1 LSDRDAAIVK
11 CDATHARKEERK
23 QQLAQDPKTPVRR
36 RLDIKAM
43 LPAGGGPEFLTVSLV
58 DPGDHDHF
66 DAQGVCTLP
75 APDLPLGDSGISV
88 EEFLQHW
95 RAGVPGLDG
104 VARIYGQALHRQLLG
119 NASPIHDAWQEVTG
133 AARQGGHGL
142 RLEIR
147 CPLDSASRWMGQP
160 LSALPFELLCDER
173 GYLFRRA
180 GWSAVRRTRDLA
192 SRAMRLG
199 AMANAPASVQVA
211 WANVKQPDAQAMDE
225 ALFTAHDA
233 AVQALDAQGVVKRL
247 PPLPGASR
255 RSLTDC
261 LVERRPHILVW
272 VGHGLDS
279 GSGLLLHDGDSPAY
293 PSDPGRVVAAS
304 DFALTVRQ
312 GQVDVA
318 LLWSCYGAGTFRPL
332 DVGVAEALLDPDRG
346 DVAAV
351 LASFAAL
358 DAAAVS
364 KLSKDLIAA
373 WGQAGSDLEAA
384 LARARAE
391 LDEGS
396 LTWARPVLFLRTP
409 PAAPGATLV
418 PSLPPLV
425 PITLGGHGLRWLPQL
440 PACTGHYV
448 DHQQRLERLTE
459 DLDRHPVVVLEG
471 LAGAGKTELAL
482 AMAYRR
488 RAAGEAVAFIDLSGQ
503 PSLAHLRQTLGL
515 LVAEQP
521 FDDDSALLGALAG
534 RKWLLVL
541 DNAEDLLPD
550 PAVRADLLRLLAGL
564 RATGPGFCAIVT
576 SRYAL
581 AAPGTDGAAGLFTPE
596 LTLLDPKESRILFI
610 AAAGPRLAQH
620 QAVPELLDPLLA
632 ELGGVA
638 RAIVLMA
645 GQLGGEV
652 DVPALRQ
659 RLAQIG
665 PEAIAEP
672 ALHSVAVPAALDRH
686 VHKARLVS
694 ALRLSLAS
702 AVRQAPMA
710 EALFDALGTLPG
722 GLLQALLPQEERT
735 ALGDGLAALL
745 DHRLVQ
751 LAGEQRRIM
760 MAAPVRAWAWQRWQT
775 AAALESRHL
784 VEVVHEGLAAY
795 ASHLNDALGTPDAQA
810 ARLQFLTESSN
821 LIKLLQL
828 RTGPLWPA
836 EDDPVAAS
844 VLRSASLFAQYGG
857 TAHSMLPLLE
867 PVAVSLFERAAETHS
882 AALVMFSLA
891 GMKMRTDDLAGAR
904 QAYKQALPIFRQIED
919 RLGEANTLQA
929 LGDLKRRTDDLAGA
943 RQAYEQALPIFRQI
957 EGRLGEANTL
967 KALGDLKMR
976 TADLTGARHAYEQ
989 ALTIFRRFEDRLDEA
1004 NTLQAL
1010 GDLKM
1015 RTDDLAGA
1023 RQAYKQAL
1031 PIFRQI
1037 EDRLGEANTLK
1048 ALGDLKR
1055 RTDDLA
1061 GARQA
1066 YEQALTIFRQIEGR
1080 LGEANV
1086 LQSMGQLALA
1096 EQHPRE
1102 AFALMLQ
1109 VKDLQVGIDDRLGLG
1124 GTHGYLSRIAAGIGA
1139 LEQAVGLT
1147 GRALSIFEQVDD
1159 RFGQMVAL
1167 QALGQTLLRAQPE
1180 LGVACLMQ
1188 AQERA
1193 AAIGDPGADRLG
1205 EFIDSLRPE
1214 EVSTEDF
1221 AAALAQLRAQ
1231 AGDQVKEMFARAD
1244 AAVSSGQLDL
1254 YGLPAK
1260 DAGGADA
1267 D

>member
-1 LSDRDAAIVK
+1 
-11 CDATHARKEERK
+11 
-23 QQLAQDPKTPVRR
+23 
-36 RLDIKAM
+36 M

-95 RAGVPGLDG
+95 RAGIPGLDG
-104 VARIYGQALHRQLLG
+104 VARLYGQALHRQLLG
-119 NASPIHDAWQEVTG
+119 SASPIHDAWQEVAG
-133 AARQGGHGL
+133 AARQGGNGL

-192 SRAMRLG
+192 SRAMRFD
-199 AMANAPASVQVA
+199 AKANGPASVQVA
-211 WANVKQPDAQAMDE
+211 WANVTQPGAQAMDD

-233 AVQALDAQGVVKRL
+233 AVQALDEQGVVKRL
-247 PPLPGASR
+247 PPLSGASR
-255 RSLTDC
+255 SALTAC
-261 LVERRPHILVW
+261 LRQHRPHILVW

-279 GSGLLLHDGDSPAY
+279 GSGLLLHDGDSLAY
-293 PSDPGRVVAAS
+293 PTDSGSVVSAS
-304 DFALTVRQ
+304 DFAFAVRQ

-318 LLWSCYGAGTFRPL
+318 LLWSCHGAGTFRPL
-332 DVGVAEALLDPDRG
+332 DVGVAEALLDPEHG

-351 LASFAAL
+351 LGSFAAL

-384 LARARAE
+384 LARARAA

-409 PAAPGATLV
+409 PAAPAATLV
-418 PSLPPLV
+418 PNLPLLAPL
-425 PITLGGHGLRWLPQL
+425 ILGGHGLRWLPQL
-440 PACTGHYV
+440 PTSTDHYV
-448 DHQQRLERLTE
+448 DHHQRLERLTE
-459 DLDRHPVVVLEG
+459 DLARHPVVVLEG
-471 LAGAGKTELAL
+471 LAGVGKTELAL
-482 AMAYRR
+482 ALAHRR
-488 RAAGEAVAFIDLSGQ
+488 RAAGDDVAFIDLSGQ
-503 PSLAHLRQTLGL
+503 PGLAHLRQTLGL

-521 FDDDSALLGALAG
+521 FDDDGALLGALTG

-541 DNAEDLLPD
+541 DNAEDVLPD
-550 PAVRADLLRLLAGL
+550 PAVRSDLLRLLAGL

-576 SRYAL
+576 SRHAL
-581 AAPGTDGAAGLFTPE
+581 AAPGTEGAASFFPRP
-596 LTLLDPKESRILFI
+596 LTLLDAEESRILFI
-610 AAAGPRLAQH
+610 RAAGPRLAQH
-620 QAVPELLDPLLA
+620 QALPALLAPLLA

-652 DVPALRQ
+652 DVSALRQ

-672 ALHSVAVPAALDRH
+672 ALHGVAVPAALDRY
-686 VHKARLVS
+686 VHKTRLTS

-702 AVRQAPMA
+702 AAQQAPLA
-710 EALFDALGTLPG
+710 EALYDALGTLPG

-745 DHRLVQ
+745 DHHLVQ

-760 MAAPVRAWAWQRWQT
+760 MAAPVRAWAWQRWQAQ
-775 AAALESRHL
+775 AAPQYRWL
-784 VEVVHEGLAAY
+784 VDAVHQRLAAY
-795 ASHLNDALGTPDAQA
+795 ASHLGDSLGTPNAQA

-821 LIKLLQL
+821 LIQLLQL
-828 RTGPLWPA
+828 RLGPLWSA
-836 EDDPVAAS
+836 EDDPVSAS
-844 VLRSASLFAQYGG
+844 VLRSACLFAQHGG
-857 TAHSMLPLLE
+857 TARSMLPLIE
-867 PVAVSLFERAAETHS
+867 PLALSLFERAAETHS
-882 AALVMFSLA
+882 AAVVMRS
-891 GMKMRTDDLAGAR
+891 
-904 QAYKQALPIFRQIED
+904 
-919 RLGEANTLQA
+919 
-929 LGDLKRRTDDLAGA
+929 LGDLKLRTDDLAGA

-957 EGRLGEANTL
+957 EARLGEADTL
-967 KALGDLKMR
+967 K
-976 TADLTGARHAYEQ
+976 
-989 ALTIFRRFEDRLDEA
+989 
-1004 NTLQAL
+1004 AL

-1023 RQAYKQAL
+1023 RQAYEQAL
-1031 PIFRQI
+1031 PIYRQI
-1037 EDRLGEANTLK
+1037 EA
-1048 ALGDLKR
+1048 
-1055 RTDDLA
+1055 
-1061 GARQA
+1061 
-1066 YEQALTIFRQIEGR
+1066 R

-1109 VKDLQVGIDDRLGLG
+1109 VKDLQAGIDDRLGLG
-1124 GTHGYLSRIAAGIGA
+1124 GTYGYLSRIAANVEA
-1139 LEQAVGLT
+1139 LQQAVGLA
-1147 GRALSIFEQVDD
+1147 GRALAIFEQVDD
-1159 RFGQMVAL
+1159 RRGQMLVLQDLGRAL
-1167 QALGQTLLRAQPE
+1167 WRAQPE
-1180 LGVACLMQ
+1180 IGIACLMQ

-1193 AAIGDPGADRLG
+1193 AAIGDQHAENLG
-1205 EFIDSLRPE
+1205 EFIESLRPDD
-1214 EVSTEDF
+1214 VLTEDF
-1221 AAALAQLRAQ
+1221 AAARAH
-1231 AGDQVKEMFARAD
+1231 AGDHVKKMFARAD
-1244 AAVSSGQLDL
+1244 AAVLSGQLDL
-1254 YGLPAK
+1254 YELPAE
-1260 DAGGADA
+1260 DAGGTDA

>member
-1 LSDRDAAIVK
+1 MSDRDAAIVK

-919 RLGEANTLQA
+919 RLGEANTL
-929 LGDLKRRTDDLAGA
+929 
-943 RQAYEQALPIFRQI
+943 
-957 EGRLGEANTL
+957 
-967 KALGDLKMR
+967 
-976 TADLTGARHAYEQ
+976 
-989 ALTIFRRFEDRLDEA
+989 
-1004 NTLQAL
+1004 
-1010 GDLKM
+1010 
-1015 RTDDLAGA
+1015 
-1023 RQAYKQAL
+1023 
-1031 PIFRQI
+1031 
-1037 EDRLGEANTLK
+1037 K

>member
-1 LSDRDAAIVK
+1 
-11 CDATHARKEERK
+11 
-23 QQLAQDPKTPVRR
+23 
-36 RLDIKAM
+36 
-43 LPAGGGPEFLTVSLV
+43 
-58 DPGDHDHF
+58 
-66 DAQGVCTLP
+66 
-75 APDLPLGDSGISV
+75 
-88 EEFLQHW
+88 
-95 RAGVPGLDG
+95 
-104 VARIYGQALHRQLLG
+104 
-119 NASPIHDAWQEVTG
+119 
-133 AARQGGHGL
+133 
-142 RLEIR
+142 
-147 CPLDSASRWMGQP
+147 
-160 LSALPFELLCDER
+160 
-173 GYLFRRA
+173 
-180 GWSAVRRTRDLA
+180 
-192 SRAMRLG
+192 
-199 AMANAPASVQVA
+199 
-211 WANVKQPDAQAMDE
+211 
-225 ALFTAHDA
+225 
-233 AVQALDAQGVVKRL
+233 
-247 PPLPGASR
+247 
-255 RSLTDC
+255 
-261 LVERRPHILVW
+261 
-272 VGHGLDS
+272 
-279 GSGLLLHDGDSPAY
+279 
-293 PSDPGRVVAAS
+293 
-304 DFALTVRQ
+304 
-312 GQVDVA
+312 
-318 LLWSCYGAGTFRPL
+318 
-332 DVGVAEALLDPDRG
+332 
-346 DVAAV
+346 
-351 LASFAAL
+351 
-358 DAAAVS
+358 
-364 KLSKDLIAA
+364 
-373 WGQAGSDLEAA
+373 
-384 LARARAE
+384 
-391 LDEGS
+391 
-396 LTWARPVLFLRTP
+396 
-409 PAAPGATLV
+409 
-418 PSLPPLV
+418 
-425 PITLGGHGLRWLPQL
+425 
-440 PACTGHYV
+440 
-448 DHQQRLERLTE
+448 
-459 DLDRHPVVVLEG
+459 
-471 LAGAGKTELAL
+471 
-482 AMAYRR
+482 
-488 RAAGEAVAFIDLSGQ
+488 
-503 PSLAHLRQTLGL
+503 
-515 LVAEQP
+515 
-521 FDDDSALLGALAG
+521 
-534 RKWLLVL
+534 
-541 DNAEDLLPD
+541 
-550 PAVRADLLRLLAGL
+550 
-564 RATGPGFCAIVT
+564 
-576 SRYAL
+576 
-581 AAPGTDGAAGLFTPE
+581 
-596 LTLLDPKESRILFI
+596 
-610 AAAGPRLAQH
+610 
-620 QAVPELLDPLLA
+620 
-632 ELGGVA
+632 
-638 RAIVLMA
+638 
-645 GQLGGEV
+645 
-652 DVPALRQ
+652 
-659 RLAQIG
+659 
-665 PEAIAEP
+665 
-672 ALHSVAVPAALDRH
+672 
-686 VHKARLVS
+686 
-694 ALRLSLAS
+694 
-702 AVRQAPMA
+702 MA

-891 GMKMRTDDLAGAR
+891 GM
-904 QAYKQALPIFRQIED
+904 
-919 RLGEANTLQA
+919 
-929 LGDLKRRTDDLAGA
+929 
-943 RQAYEQALPIFRQI
+943 
-957 EGRLGEANTL
+957 
-967 KALGDLKMR
+967 
-976 TADLTGARHAYEQ
+976 
-989 ALTIFRRFEDRLDEA
+989 
-1004 NTLQAL
+1004 
-1010 GDLKM
+1010 KM

>member
-1 LSDRDAAIVK
+1 M
-11 CDATHARKEERK
+11 
-23 QQLAQDPKTPVRR
+23 AQDPKTPVRR

-104 VARIYGQALHRQLLG
+104 VARLYGQALHRQLLG
-119 NASPIHDAWQEVTG
+119 NASPIHDAWQEATG
-133 AARQGGHGL
+133 AARQGAHGL

-211 WANVKQPDAQAMDE
+211 WANVKQPGAQAMDD
-225 ALFTAHDA
+225 ALFTGHDA

-247 PPLPGASR
+247 PPLPSASR

-261 LVERRPHILVW
+261 LAGRRPHILVW

-318 LLWSCYGAGTFRPL
+318 LLWSCHGAGTFRPL
-332 DVGVAEALLDPDRG
+332 DVSVAEALLDPDRG

-418 PSLPPLV
+418 PSLPPLL

-440 PACTGHYV
+440 PACAGHYV

-488 RAAGEAVAFIDLSGQ
+488 RAAGEGVAFIDLSGQ

-541 DNAEDLLPD
+541 DNAEDVLPD

-564 RATGPGFCAIVT
+564 RATGPGFRAIVT
-576 SRYAL
+576 SRHAL
-581 AAPGTDGAAGLFTPE
+581 AAPGTNGAAGLFPRE
-596 LTLLDPKESRILFI
+596 LTLLDPEESRILFI

-659 RLAQIG
+659 QLAQIG

-672 ALHSVAVPAALDRH
+672 ALHGVAVPAALDRH
-686 VHKARLVS
+686 VHKARLAS

-745 DHRLVQ
+745 DHHLVQ

-760 MAAPVRAWAWQRWQT
+760 MAAPVRAWAWQRWQS

-795 ASHLNDALGTPDAQA
+795 ASHLKKALGTPDAQA

-821 LIKLLQL
+821 LIQLLQL

-867 PVAVSLFERAAETHS
+867 PMAVSLFERAAETHS

-891 GMKMRTDDLAGAR
+891 GMKMRT
-904 QAYKQALPIFRQIED
+904 
-919 RLGEANTLQA
+919 N
-929 LGDLKRRTDDLAGA
+929 DLAGA

-957 EGRLGEANTL
+957 EARLG
-967 KALGDLKMR
+967 
-976 TADLTGARHAYEQ
+976 
-989 ALTIFRRFEDRLDEA
+989 EA

-1023 RQAYKQAL
+1023 RQAYEQAL
-1031 PIFRQI
+1031 PIYRQI
-1037 EDRLGEANTLK
+1037 EDRLGEANTLQ
-1048 ALGDLKR
+1048 ALGDLKMR
-1055 RTDDLA
+1055 TNDLAGARQAYEQALPIFRQIEARLGEANTLRALGDLKMRTNDLAGARQAYEQALPIYRQIEARLGEANTLQALGDLKMRTDDLA

-1066 YEQALTIFRQIEGR
+1066 YEQALPIFRQIEAR
-1080 LGEANV
+1080 LGEANT
-1086 LQSMGQLALA
+1086 L
-1096 EQHPRE
+1096 
-1102 AFALMLQ
+1102 
-1109 VKDLQVGIDDRLGLG
+1109 
-1124 GTHGYLSRIAAGIGA
+1124 
-1139 LEQAVGLT
+1139 
-1147 GRALSIFEQVDD
+1147 RAL
-1159 RFGQMVAL
+1159 
-1167 QALGQTLLRAQPE
+1167 
-1180 LGVACLMQ
+1180 
-1188 AQERA
+1188 
-1193 AAIGDPGADRLG
+1193 GD
-1205 EFIDSLRPE
+1205 
-1214 EVSTEDF
+1214 
-1221 AAALAQLRAQ
+1221 
-1231 AGDQVKEMFARAD
+1231 
-1244 AAVSSGQLDL
+1244 
-1254 YGLPAK
+1254 
-1260 DAGGADA
+1260 
-1267 D
+1267 

>member
-1 LSDRDAAIVK
+1 MSDRDAAIVK

-919 RLGEANTLQA
+919 RLGEANTLKA

-943 RQAYEQALPIFRQI
+943 RQAYEQALTIFRQI